1 QRRARSYSRSPSTS
15 TSPVSESRNSST
27 ARASLRAPIHHG
39 HRPRLIGGCTDE
51 CELGARGKQW
61 LPSPKRSRTHI
72 EAVLLYQAVLDE
84 RLRGTNAPVEQQ
96 ILPRL
101 VLELGEPLNEIAI
114 AGNEELLTVRPLQCF
129 GARRDDDLVHVV
141 HQLAEFGLVVR
152 SIRIRGHLR
161 PVLRHALVDAMP
173 DDGRGRTLGNRKER
187 LSHHGDLDYPIHLVV
202 GTGYEP
208 INCDHH
214 LQNDFP

>member
-1 QRRARSYSRSPSTS
+1 MRERSMTRPTSTAQWPAGLWPPPRTAISRPRAWPKASAAATSSTSMQRAITAGRRSISRLKQRRARSYSRSPSTS

-72 EAVLLYQAVLDE
+72 EAVLVYEVVLDE

-114 AGNEELLTVRPLQCF
+114 AGNEELL
-129 GARRDDDLVHVV
+129 
-141 HQLAEFGLVVR
+141 
-152 SIRIRGHLR
+152 
-161 PVLRHALVDAMP
+161 
-173 DDGRGRTLGNRKER
+173 
-187 LSHHGDLDYPIHLVV
+187 
-202 GTGYEP
+202 
-208 INCDHH
+208 
-214 LQNDFP
+214 